1 MPSPPRRSLVEY
13 RVGWQNDDGEKKER
27 GGEEESKAGARP
39 TSVVFIDASRPP
51 MLLEA
56 APPLSSRY
64 PSSPFFPRSREVEQR
79 PAESGTKAA
88 SFEGRNRSKKRA
100 GEHGEQPC

>member
-27 GGEEESKAGARP
+27 EGEEESKAGARP

-56 APPLSSRY
+56 APR
-64 PSSPFFPRSREVEQR
+64 PSSFILEVSLLAFLPSVARGRAATGRER
-79 PAESGTKAA
+79 HKSGV
-88 SFEGRNRSKKRA
+88 F
-100 GEHGEQPC
+100 